1 VNLTLQLTT
10 VGRSPGCRSS
20 RHGTSDDDTLEIV
33 TDRESRRLS
42 FGSVAADYDRYR
54 PAPPAQALDWL
65 IPPDATAV
73 LDLAAGTGAVTR
85 LLIGRAARVVAAE
98 PDERMRAVLAARCPE
113 AEVLEGRGE
122 DIPLPD
128 ASVDAV
134 VIASAWHWLD
144 PERAVPEIA
153 RVLRPGG
160 TLGVI
165 WVSRDTRVAWV
176 AEFNALMREAREA
189 DRARDAPNAD
199 APATGAPSAGG
210 PTADGQ
216 RKARRRRREVT
227 FPPGSPMS
235 SVDELTVEYT
245 LPMTKDDL
253 FGLIGTY
260 SGVITLDPAKRADV
274 SQRARDFLDR
284 QPWEQIDLPMICRCL
299 RATRLPG
306 PAS

>member
-1 VNLTLQLTT
+1 VNLILQLTDS
-10 VGRSPGCRSS
+10 VGCPGIRAS
-20 RHGTSDDDTLEIV
+20 RHGPRDGDTLEVV

-42 FGSVAADYDRYR
+42 FGAVAEDYDRYR
-54 PAPPAQALDWL
+54 PAPPPQALDWL
-65 IPPDATAV
+65 LPPDASAV

-85 LLIGRAARVVAAE
+85 LLIGRAPHVVAVE

-134 VIASAWHWLD
+134 VIASAWHWFD
-144 PERAVPEIA
+144 PDRAVPEIT

-160 TLGVI
+160 ALGVI
-165 WVSRDTRVAWV
+165 WVSRDARVEWV

-189 DRARDAPNAD
+189 DRAPDLPSPDSAAP
-199 APATGAPSAGG
+199 GAPGTGG
-210 PTADGQ
+210 GRSD
-216 RKARRRRREVT
+216 RRRRREVT
-227 FPPGSPMS
+227 LPPGSPMS
-235 SVDELTVEYT
+235 PVEDHIVEYS

-253 FGLIGTY
+253 FGLLGTF
-260 SGVITLDPAKRADV
+260 SGVITLDRAKRADF

-284 QPWEQIDLPMICRCL
+284 QPWEQTDLPMICRCL

-306 PAS
+306 PTP

>member
-1 VNLTLQLTT
+1 
-10 VGRSPGCRSS
+10 
-20 RHGTSDDDTLEIV
+20 V

-54 PAPPAQALDWL
+54 PAPPPQALDWL

-85 LLIGRAARVVAAE
+85 LLIGRAVRVVAVE

-160 TLGVI
+160 NLGVI
-165 WVSRDTRVAWV
+165 WVSRDSRVPWV

-189 DRARDAPNAD
+189 NQAAD
-199 APATGAPSAGG
+199 ASAADSPA
-210 PTADGQ
+210 ADGPA
-216 RKARRRRREVT
+216 RASDGSRRDRRRRREVT

-235 SVDELTVEYT
+235 STEELTLEYS

-253 FGLIGTY
+253 FGLLGTY
-260 SGVITLDPAKRADV
+260 SGVITLDPAKRADF

-284 QPWEQIDLPMICRCL
+284 QPWEHIDLPMICRCL